1 MHLKTLIYYN
11 MRKILFVLV
20 MALMSLGAQAQSVV
34 KPGET
39 YPVYCNL
46 AGYNTWGYG
55 KVKVLL
61 DMGRKQPNKEG
72 YESIYD
78 GDKKRKFNTMME
90 VLDYMAKR
98 GWKVHSTYVITESM
112 SKQNVIHFL
121 LEKQVTDD
129 SQIDEGLELGNEE

>member
-1 MHLKTLIYYN
+1 MK
-11 MRKILFVLV
+11 KILFVLV
-20 MALMSLGAQAQSVV
+20 MALMSLGAQAQNVTKPDEPYSVF
-34 KPGET
+34 
-39 YPVYCNL
+39 CDL

-55 KVKVLL
+55 KVKVRL

-90 VLDYMAKR
+90 VLDY
-98 GWKVHSTYVITESM
+98 VITESM
-112 SKQNVIHFL
+112 SKQNVLHFL

-129 SQIDEGLELGNEE
+129 SQIDDGLELGNEE

>member
-1 MHLKTLIYYN
+1 

-20 MALMSLGAQAQSVV
+20 MALMSLGAQAQNVT
-34 KPGET
+34 KPGEP
-39 YPVYCNL
+39 YSVFCDL

-55 KVKVLL
+55 KVKVRL
-61 DMGRKQPNKEG
+61 DMGRMQPNKEG

-112 SKQNVIHFL
+112 SKQNVLHFL

>member
-1 MHLKTLIYYN
+1 

-20 MALMSLGAQAQSVV
+20 MALVSLGAQAQNVT
-34 KPGET
+34 KPGEP
-39 YPVYCNL
+39 YSVFCDL

-55 KVKVLL
+55 KVKVRL

-78 GDKKRKFNTMME
+78 GEKKRKFNTMME

-98 GWKVHSTYVITESM
+98 GWKVHSTYVITESLG
-112 SKQNVIHFL
+112 KQNVLHFL
-121 LEKQVTDD
+121 LEKQITDD
-129 SQIDEGLELGNEE
+129 SLIDEGLELGEEE

>member
-1 MHLKTLIYYN
+1 M
-11 MRKILFVLV
+11 
-20 MALMSLGAQAQSVV
+20 
-34 KPGET
+34 
-39 YPVYCNL
+39 
-46 AGYNTWGYG
+46 
-55 KVKVLL
+55 KVRL

-78 GDKKRKFNTMME
+78 GDSKRKFNTMME

-112 SKQNVIHFL
+112 SKQNVLHFL